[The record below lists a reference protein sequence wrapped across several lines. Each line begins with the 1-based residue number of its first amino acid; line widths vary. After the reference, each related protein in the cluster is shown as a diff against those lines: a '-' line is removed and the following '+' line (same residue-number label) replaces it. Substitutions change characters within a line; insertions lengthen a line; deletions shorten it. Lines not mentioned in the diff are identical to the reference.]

1 MADQVLIGNLRGA
14 LAREN
19 AKLVR
24 QLAAIGT
31 TESMVQLISD
41 QIKVEESK
49 K

>member
-1 MADQVLIGNLRGA
+1 MADLVLIGNLRSA

-24 QLAAIGT
+24 QAANVGV
-31 TESMVQLISD
+31 TESMIQLISD
-41 QIKVEESK
+41 QIKAEESK